1 MLLKEAVCPEGG
13 STFQKIWY
21 EPVFSS
27 PLVRSPHPKYRS
39 PSSRRLYSR
48 GEGPSGCVNT
58 SAPGRR
64 EKPIPS
70 ASSSTANER
79 PEGSTKATRRGSR
92 EIRALAAEVES
103 VSSPSDPSIETSAG
117 PQSSLATASES

>member
-13 STFQKIWY
+13 STFQKTWY

-48 GEGPSGCVNT
+48 GDGPSGCVNT
-58 SAPGRR
+58 SASGRP

-70 ASSSTANER
+70 PSSSAANER
-79 PEGSTKATRRGSR
+79 PEGSAKETRRGSR
-92 EIRALAAEVES
+92 AIRALAAEVDS
-103 VSSPSDPSIETSAG
+103 VISPS
-117 PQSSLATASES
+117 

>member
-48 GEGPSGCVNT
+48 GDGPSGCVNT
-58 SAPGRR
+58 SAPGRP
-64 EKPIPS
+64 EKPMP
-70 ASSSTANER
+70 SSSSSVANKR
-79 PEGSTKATRRGSR
+79 PEGSAKEMRRGSR
-92 EIRALAAEVES
+92 EMRALAAEVES
-103 VSSPSDPSIETSAG
+103 VIFPSDR
-117 PQSSLATASES
+117 